1 MLIVPNAH
9 DASIAQRNVRPAR
22 TVDQAVADS
31 GSRSPLRR
39 FFPPSRPAARSG
51 LAPGR
56 PALATVIGAD
66 VLPGTAAAQPW
77 LARLRELVIRRS
89 LLVSVVAVALV
100 LLALVEI
107 RTSAVQALVLS
118 QAARVLTYRVAP
130 GPSPSVTY
138 PQTGPYDV
146 RLGYTRLPDFVD
158 RLEAGGY
165 RVEQQAPPSTPL
177 AHLAPWGLY
186 PPSPEKTRAR
196 LQALDPQGHPLS
208 ATRYPEQGYD
218 PFAPGPPPPI

>member
-1 MLIVPNAH
+1 
-9 DASIAQRNVRPAR
+9 
-22 TVDQAVADS
+22 VADS

-39 FFPPSRPAARSG
+39 FFPLSRPAARSG
-51 LAPGR
+51 LAPGQ

-66 VLPGTAAAQPW
+66 VLPGTGPAQPW
-77 LARLRELVIRRS
+77 LARLRELVVRRS
-89 LLVSVVAVALV
+89 LLLSVVAVALV
-100 LLALVEI
+100 LLALVEM

-165 RVEQQAPPSTPL
+165 RVEQQARPSTAL
-177 AHLAPWGLY
+177 ART
-186 PPSPEKTRAR
+186 PPDGKSLIGIALHGQSTASIPGAR
-196 LQALDPQGHPLS
+196 GGGRTNS
-208 ATRYPEQGYD
+208 
-218 PFAPGPPPPI
+218 